1 MSRYGVISDIHGNK
15 VALDAV
21 LKELGKLSI
30 GRILC
35 LGDIVG
41 YGPSP
46 SQCLNDVHDYCHE
59 IVRGNH
65 DEAVINEDLGRY
77 FNIAASAAL
86 KWTREQLSPHQ
97 KFLISTMKTRIRL
110 GDSLLLVHDSPAL
123 HDSSYIHELPHA
135 IEAFES
141 FDEGICL
148 HGHTHLPTI
157 FRATESKNGG
167 VEVTLIEPSHGEM
180 ITLNPNDRY
189 LCNPGAVG
197 QPRDGD
203 PRASFAV
210 LDYTSYDAE
219 ASFTLHRIE
228 YDIEK
233 AIKETHRVG
242 LPAGLAE
249 RLEDGL

>member
-21 LKELGKLSI
+21 LEQLGQLSVD
-30 GRILC
+30 RIVC

-65 DEAVINEDLGRY
+65 DEAVIDPDLGKY

-86 KWTREQLSPHQ
+86 KWTRDQLSPHQ

-135 IEAFES
+135 IEAFDS

-157 FRATESKNGG
+157 FRATENDSGG
-167 VEVTLIEPSHGEM
+167 IEVTLIKPKHDEA
-180 ITLNPNDRY
+180 ITLYPSDRY

-210 LDYTSYDAE
+210 LEYLSPESE
-219 ASFTLHRIE
+219 ATFTLYRTV
-228 YDIEK
+228 YDIDK
-233 AIKETHRVG
+233 AKKETHRVG

>member
-1 MSRYGVISDIHGNK
+1 M
-15 VALDAV
+15 
-21 LKELGKLSI
+21 
-30 GRILC
+30 
-35 LGDIVG
+35 
-41 YGPSP
+41 
-46 SQCLNDVHDYCHE
+46 
-59 IVRGNH
+59 
-65 DEAVINEDLGRY
+65 
-77 FNIAASAAL
+77 
-86 KWTREQLSPHQ
+86 
-97 KFLISTMKTRIRL
+97 
-110 GDSLLLVHDSPAL
+110 
-123 HDSSYIHELPHA
+123 
-135 IEAFES
+135 
-141 FDEGICL
+141 
-148 HGHTHLPTI
+148 PTI
-157 FRATESKNGG
+157 FRATENKNGG
-167 VEVTLIEPSHGEM
+167 VEVTLIEPSHGEI

-242 LPAGLAE
+242 LPTGLAE